1 MNRESEPLANRVA
14 YTVAD
19 KEGISVTELSPLA
32 ESVDA
37 DALNRLFSSS
47 SGPVSICF
55 QYEGYTVRVD
65 EHENITLIDKEHV
78 MQ

>member
-1 MNRESEPLANRVA
+1 MNWESEPLANRVA

-19 KEGISVTELSPLA
+19 ERGVSVTELSPLA
-32 ESVDA
+32 ESVDT
-37 DALNRLFSSS
+37 DALNELFSSS

-65 EHENITLIDKEHV
+65 EHEHIKLIDKEHSV
-78 MQ
+78 Q